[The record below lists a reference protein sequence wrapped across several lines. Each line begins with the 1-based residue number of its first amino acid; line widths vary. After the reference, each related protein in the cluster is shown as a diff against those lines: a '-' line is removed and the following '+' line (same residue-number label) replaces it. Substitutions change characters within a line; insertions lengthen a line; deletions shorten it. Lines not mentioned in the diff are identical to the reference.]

1 MLPIGHAALAHWLFL
16 FSVGE
21 YVVHF
26 ARGRERLCD
35 RAVICVY
42 DHPVRAHSRF
52 SWGIMCSAMLSRID
66 GITRVC
72 RSENPLAKHMGQSCI
87 VSHHA
92 NGGGLC
98 LQLRS

>member
-1 MLPIGHAALAHWLFL
+1 MPLIGHAAI
-16 FSVGE
+16 
-21 YVVHF
+21 VHHLVF
-26 ARGRERLCD
+26 VRSYAVSFIHGRNCVCD

-42 DHPVRAHSRF
+42 DHPVRAHNRF
-52 SWGIMCSAMLSRID
+52 SWGIMCSAMLSHID

-98 LQLRS
+98 LQLLA